1 MTHDPLKI
9 VSGGQTGV
17 DQGGL
22 AAALDCGTPCGG
34 WCPEGRQSECGA
46 IPEIYPVCELRGA
59 GYSDRTLRNVRDSDG
74 TAIIFF
80 DTLEGGTQLTTT
92 YCIQESKPYVLID
105 ASVIILADAGALI
118 TNFIA
123 AHQIRVLNVAGP
135 RASKWPQAQVYAHT
149 LLTAVLVGLGY

>member
-1 MTHDPLKI
+1 MIYGPLKI

-22 AAALDCGTPCGG
+22 AAALDRGTPCGG
-34 WCPEGRQSECGA
+34 WCPEGRQSECGV
-46 IPEIYPVCELRGA
+46 IPEIYPVCELQGA

-80 DTLEGGTQLTTT
+80 DTLEGGTQLTMK
-92 YCIQESKPYVLID
+92 YCIQESKSYVLVD
-105 ASVIILADAGALI
+105 ASATILADAGVLI
-118 TNFIA
+118 TNFIT
-123 AHQIRVLNVAGP
+123 AHQIQVLNVAGP
-135 RASKWPQAQVYAHT
+135 RASKWPQAQAYAQA